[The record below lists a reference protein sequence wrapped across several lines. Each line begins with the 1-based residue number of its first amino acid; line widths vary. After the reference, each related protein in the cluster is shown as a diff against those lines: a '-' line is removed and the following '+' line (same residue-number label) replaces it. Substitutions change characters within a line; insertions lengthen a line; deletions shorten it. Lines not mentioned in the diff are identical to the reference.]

1 MYTMMSSRYPSV
13 HGADKT
19 VRGHPEIIMLAELL
33 KSHGY
38 RTEAYN
44 ANPIMYGGL
53 GFEDGFDVYIEHGD
67 VLPLVA
73 FNKTTAYRFV
83 KKLRDAIF
91 ERSNV
96 AGGDS
101 TEWLTER
108 LLRAFNKKRRRP
120 LFLWAHYLDP
130 HTPLTPPREYVRGT
144 PEFVEGA
151 LRFGRS
157 ETIFY
162 ENLVVEDLDVLIPL
176 YEAEVR
182 YVDDKFGGVLTAMED
197 NGYFE
202 NSIIIVTADHGE
214 EFFEHGEYGHGKTHY
229 NEVISIP
236 MFIYTP
242 DGEPGTTDYPVSLID
257 IMPTVLEYVG
267 AEVPSDTDMSGESL
281 LPLIE
286 GSSKGRKDKY
296 IFIDR
301 IQTDPNLKSA
311 RFAPYTLIRSGANV
325 FSYEMV
331 DNTIT
336 TSPDDIVEN
345 PDPEVYDAMWEAL
358 DKWATATDEEAE
370 ALGEVVEVKLDAGRR
385 EKLKGLGYLK

>member
-1 MYTMMSSRYPSV
+1 MF
-13 HGADKT
+13 
-19 VRGHPEIIMLAELL
+19 AELL

-38 RTEAYN
+38 RTEAYT
-44 ANPIMYGGL
+44 ANPIMYGEL
-53 GFEDGFDVYIEHGD
+53 GFETGFDLYIEHGD
-67 VLPLVA
+67 VLPLIA

-83 KKLRDAIF
+83 KKLRDAVF

-101 TEWLTER
+101 TKWLTEC

-130 HTPLTPPREYVRGT
+130 HTPLTPPREYVRGA
-144 PEFVEGA
+144 PGFVEKA

-162 ENLVVEDLDVLIPL
+162 ENLIAEDLDVLIPL

-182 YVDDKFGGVLTAMED
+182 YVDDKLGEVIAAMED
-197 NGYFE
+197 NGFFE

-229 NEVISIP
+229 NEVISVP
-236 MFIYTP
+236 MIIYTP
-242 DGEPGTTDYPVSLID
+242 DGDPGATDYPASLID
-257 IMPTVLEYVG
+257 IMPTVLDYVG
-267 AEVPSDTDMSGESL
+267 AEVPADTDMSGESL

-286 GSSKGRKDKY
+286 GSSRGRNGKY

-301 IQTDPNLKSA
+301 TQTDPNIKSV
-311 RFAPYTLIRSGANV
+311 RFAPYTLIRSGDGDHT
-325 FSYEMV
+325 YEMV
-331 DNTIT
+331 DNTVT
-336 TSPDDIVEN
+336 KSPDDIVQN
-345 PDPEVYDAMWEAL
+345 PDPEVYDAMREAL
-358 DKWATATDEEAE
+358 DKWAAAADEEAA
-370 ALGEVVEVKLDAGRR
+370 ALGEIVEVKLDAGRR